1 MLEIIL
7 GKNNSSKDKYIFKN
21 IDNNLDNNEQTLL
34 IVPSQMRLEM
44 EKKYLDFS
52 KRDGILDLDI
62 TSFSRLA
69 DKYLETNHID
79 ENRLISKLDKTIII
93 RKIIS
98 EHQDVFKI
106 FDKVKTKQGFWASI
120 DILIDLFRKEGIDI
134 EDIQN
139 LEISDKFLELK
150 LKEIGEI
157 YKIYIKE
164 LQEKYIDSITEMQ
177 FFVEDDKNILK
188 YKDKNIY
195 IYGQNN
201 FTKYELDTI
210 AMLVKVAKKVTIS
223 LVTDVA
229 NVDEA
234 LERGDNTIYFVANQT
249 FITLSQMAEKINTKV
264 EIRKIEANELIQKE
278 DINFLAENLFK
289 DGKREKYIGEE
300 ENISMLYTKNPLTEI
315 QSIAKEIA
323 RYIRKGYRYKDFAIY
338 TNNLEGYRNILYK
351 TMLRY
356 NIPYYMDSKE
366 NILTN
371 SLVIYI
377 TSLLEVIAKNY
388 ETKSIFKAIKT
399 GLTDVTYEEICYI
412 ENYCLKYNIN
422 YGKWLKEFEVFENQE
437 HDAIEYD
444 KERLN
449 EIREKI
455 VNNIKSFKD
464 IFKGRK
470 TTENLAKEMYS
481 HIQNTGILDKYEA
494 QINSLKEN
502 KFYEKAYVYA
512 QVSNKV
518 VDILDSIVKI
528 YKDEYITFK
537 EFNDIFLYAI
547 KDVSLASLPSTL
559 DKVMVCDIDKT
570 RIENKKVIFIVGVNE
585 NKLPKQVN
593 EDVLLR
599 DADLLKIEDETSLRV
614 RNTTINKTYMQRY
627 NIILA
632 ISSAT
637 EKLYISY
644 LSSELTGESLRPSS
658 IIYVIKRMFP
668 NIKVKEE
675 VTKDFAKEDIEESI
689 YSKSLFTTNCIK
701 SISLINSGE
710 NKENYKDIAKIYKEY
725 KTDKLKEILNYTRK
739 EENLNEEIL
748 EDIYGKNINT
758 TVTRLE
764 KFKSCP
770 FSYFMEYAIKAKE
783 REVYE
788 IKTSDVGSFMHA
800 VIENFSNYLT
810 ENGMKYHETLI
821 DNKYE
826 GIVENIV
833 EDMVLKNSKMFGEG
847 KKIEALKNRLTRR
860 IKNVIKI
867 IAESFNASYFEQLGV
882 EIEFGK
888 NSIFAP
894 IKVDLDNG
902 KTMYLTGKI
911 DRVDVYETDDTV
923 YTRVIDY
930 KSSKRD
936 LTLDKINEGMSL
948 QLITYMN
955 ALMKNKNTFFKGK
968 EVLPVGL
975 LYFTLATPK
984 LKIPEYEGNLDVLR
998 KRIRESFKLKGI
1010 YIKDVEILKLMD
1022 KNYDTPESL
1031 IGVTSRTLKNKNNLE
1046 KEMFIAECEK
1056 VDEILKD
1063 IGNEILSGNVKI
1075 NPNNKGVKNEKDSP
1089 CRFCKYSKICRKD
1102 IKC

>member
-1 MLEIIL
+1 
-7 GKNNSSKDKYIFKN
+7 
-21 IDNNLDNNEQTLL
+21 
-34 IVPSQMRLEM
+34 
-44 EKKYLDFS
+44 
-52 KRDGILDLDI
+52 
-62 TSFSRLA
+62 
-69 DKYLETNHID
+69 
-79 ENRLISKLDKTIII
+79 
-93 RKIIS
+93 
-98 EHQDVFKI
+98 
-106 FDKVKTKQGFWASI
+106 
-120 DILIDLFRKEGIDI
+120 
-134 EDIQN
+134 
-139 LEISDKFLELK
+139 
-150 LKEIGEI
+150 
-157 YKIYIKE
+157 
-164 LQEKYIDSITEMQ
+164 
-177 FFVEDDKNILK
+177 
-188 YKDKNIY
+188 
-195 IYGQNN
+195 
-201 FTKYELDTI
+201 
-210 AMLVKVAKKVTIS
+210 
-223 LVTDVA
+223 
-229 NVDEA
+229 
-234 LERGDNTIYFVANQT
+234 
-249 FITLSQMAEKINTKV
+249 
-264 EIRKIEANELIQKE
+264 
-278 DINFLAENLFK
+278 
-289 DGKREKYIGEE
+289 
-300 ENISMLYTKNPLTEI
+300 
-315 QSIAKEIA
+315 
-323 RYIRKGYRYKDFAIY
+323 
-338 TNNLEGYRNILYK
+338 
-351 TMLRY
+351 
-356 NIPYYMDSKE
+356 
-366 NILTN
+366 
-371 SLVIYI
+371 
-377 TSLLEVIAKNY
+377 
-388 ETKSIFKAIKT
+388 
-399 GLTDVTYEEICYI
+399 
-412 ENYCLKYNIN
+412 
-422 YGKWLKEFEVFENQE
+422 
-437 HDAIEYD
+437 
-444 KERLN
+444 
-449 EIREKI
+449 
-455 VNNIKSFKD
+455 
-464 IFKGRK
+464 
-470 TTENLAKEMYS
+470 MYS